1 LNPSEAKAPVSHRV
15 EEVHAMKSK
24 TTCPKCGSVRI
35 IRQVQVIDRSDSGTQ
50 SLSLRRG
57 TRALGGWLKL
67 PRSFPVDA
75 WSCGACGF
83 TELYVREPA
92 ELLAADEAASSAA
105 SLTGGS
111 PAGAPVSQSDQ
122 ARTVVVLAVL
132 AGLMLALGV
141 LVALAVALAR

>member
-1 LNPSEAKAPVSHRV
+1 
-15 EEVHAMKSK
+15 MKTKS
-24 TTCPKCGSVRI
+24 TCPKCGSARI
-35 IRQVQVIDRSDSGTQ
+35 IRQVQVLDRSDSGAQ

-67 PRSFPVDA
+67 PRSFPLDA
-75 WSCGACGF
+75 WTCGACGY

-92 ELLAADEAASSAA
+92 ELLAADEGASGASAGA
-105 SLTGGS
+105 GGS

-122 ARTVVVLAVL
+122 ARTVVVLALL
-132 AGLMLALGV
+132 AGLILALGV